1 MNGFQENTGRDRFFG
16 MFVENPPDANPDKEI
31 PNIQDFYGSRWVGPG
46 LTRIFVWKIFQK

>member
-31 PNIQDFYGSRWVGPG
+31 PNIQDFYGSR
-46 LTRIFVWKIFQK
+46 